1 MAGKLTNDHSSSSSA
16 AGQKSSSSLT
26 SKQPTTK
33 KYVSMTRLDQ
43 LAQPKKRTIPPA
55 STASNVPP
63 SSLTSSN
70 ATSTTTSSLT
80 SNKNYSY
87 STTNRSVSNQPRRQ
101 SGNSLRAKPDATNN
115 NSSTTATRSKDTA
128 KTRYSLGRDGTANRS
143 QQQASKV
150 STKQITNEHQKQKQ
164 QRQQSSPEHSLKEST
179 PLKLTETF
187 DAGINS
193 ISPIKSVNQSI
204 EQDTSSSPAA
214 ALTESYDAVP
224 ASVSGTAEQLSEMSV
239 TDRHWESAASELV
252 QDSESSITNGI
263 NYDCNPD
270 SLRRELEQELIA
282 TGMVKD
288 EANDN
293 YDTPKTYSNN
303 LSARRESI
311 ATVLAS
317 DQLTPK
323 LSRTEDELR
332 IRIKSEEKRL
342 REEEEEE
349 RRRRDEEA
357 VRERIRLE
365 EEERRNREQLVE
377 KILSKFSPSS

>member
-1 MAGKLTNDHSSSSSA
+1 M
-16 AGQKSSSSLT
+16 
-26 SKQPTTK
+26 
-33 KYVSMTRLDQ
+33 
-43 LAQPKKRTIPPA
+43 
-55 STASNVPP
+55 
-63 SSLTSSN
+63 
-70 ATSTTTSSLT
+70 
-80 SNKNYSY
+80 
-87 STTNRSVSNQPRRQ
+87 
-101 SGNSLRAKPDATNN
+101 
-115 NSSTTATRSKDTA
+115 
-128 KTRYSLGRDGTANRS
+128 
-143 QQQASKV
+143 
-150 STKQITNEHQKQKQ
+150 
-164 QRQQSSPEHSLKEST
+164 
-179 PLKLTETF
+179 
-187 DAGINS
+187 
-193 ISPIKSVNQSI
+193 
-204 EQDTSSSPAA
+204 
-214 ALTESYDAVP
+214 
-224 ASVSGTAEQLSEMSV
+224 